1 MNGSLKKTF
10 YISDLKP
17 EKKAKRPAPLSIR
30 LSVHER
36 SMLEK
41 MAAGQS
47 LNAYV
52 KTVLFQDKTKSRKA
66 HRKQPIKDH
75 KKLALALGIL
85 GRLNSL
91 DTLEKLLNTT
101 DSKNAP
107 LLSFVQRDV
116 LQACT
121 DIRLIRCYLIT
132 ALGVKAE

>member
-1 MNGSLKKTF
+1 MNGFLKKTF
-10 YISDLKP
+10 CISDLKP

-30 LSVHER
+30 LTAEQR
-36 SMLEK
+36 YQLEE

-47 LNAYV
+47 LNAYI
-52 KTVLFQDKTKSRKA
+52 KTVLFQDKTKSRKV
-66 HRKQPIKDH
+66 RNKQPIKDH

-85 GRLNSL
+85 GRLNTL

-107 LLSFVQRDV
+107 LLSFVQRDI